1 MTDFEKACQKL
12 PENGPNSKLSK
23 CQVFEI
29 SYKSNERHYDL
40 VPGASGT
47 KSHGPFWREIS

>member
-29 SYKSNERHYDL
+29 SYKANELDEHNHQ
-40 VPGASGT
+40 
-47 KSHGPFWREIS
+47 KSI

>member
-29 SYKSNERHYDL
+29 SYKSNEFAGSFL
-40 VPGASGT
+40 NGALCFE
-47 KSHGPFWREIS
+47 PE

>member
-29 SYKSNERHYDL
+29 SYKSNDL
-40 VPGASGT
+40 KT
-47 KSHGPFWREIS
+47 DICENW